1 MPKNSK
7 TQKPIN
13 LISLQQVFLPYTPV
27 FFLFEC
33 EEHEYTNIIKLID
46 YVIVMVRDLREWQ
59 VSFDLDKKSICC
71 SL

>member
-13 LISLQQVFLPYTPV
+13 MISLQQVFLPYNP